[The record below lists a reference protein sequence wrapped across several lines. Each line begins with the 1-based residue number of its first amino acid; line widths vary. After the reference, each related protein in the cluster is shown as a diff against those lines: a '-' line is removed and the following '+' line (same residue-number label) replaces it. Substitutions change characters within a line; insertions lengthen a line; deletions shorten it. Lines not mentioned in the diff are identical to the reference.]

1 MTSMTCD
8 RHAWLCTYISRDSN
22 LQLCCTTEVKL
33 LYCFI
38 IFILPEER
46 WQRDARDWIEKKT
59 LISYDRSNILRFLV
73 SFTPT
78 NKLLLPSKLWQLKRE
93 TNTHITFTKN
103 SMNSLKKSDV
113 KEAKYPVIHV
123 TGIKIALN
131 TCFLLLIYCSWT
143 VLTNIF
149 LWNILVIHTELTW
162 E

>member
-1 MTSMTCD
+1 
-8 RHAWLCTYISRDSN
+8 
-22 LQLCCTTEVKL
+22 
-33 LYCFI
+33 
-38 IFILPEER
+38 
-46 WQRDARDWIEKKT
+46 
-59 LISYDRSNILRFLV
+59 
-73 SFTPT
+73 
-78 NKLLLPSKLWQLKRE
+78 
-93 TNTHITFTKN
+93 
-103 SMNSLKKSDV
+103 MNSLKKSDV